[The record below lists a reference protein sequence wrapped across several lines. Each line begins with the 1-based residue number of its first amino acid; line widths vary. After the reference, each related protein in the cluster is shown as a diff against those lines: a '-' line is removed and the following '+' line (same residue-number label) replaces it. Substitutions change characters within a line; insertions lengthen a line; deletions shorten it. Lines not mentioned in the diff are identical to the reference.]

1 MAVAQDIVKKVFSDF
16 NFKDIL
22 DDLTKAIEMRNYLI
36 TRISNIDNILD
47 RHTPSIG
54 TKVKFRYYK
63 IVEF

>member
-1 MAVAQDIVKKVFSDF
+1 MEVAQDIVKKVFSGL

-22 DDLTKAIEMRNYLI
+22 DDLTKEIEMRNYLI

-54 TKVKFRYYK
+54 KKVKFRYYK